1 MKKYK
6 EIRNMKTNSIRK
18 VILINIFLFR
28 TILILIINDLK
39 RLIKLHII
47 PLFNKLEKLI
57 YNSACNIF
65 DIS

>member
-6 EIRNMKTNSIRK
+6 EIKNMKTNSIRK